1 MGSLSRTWIAPSI
14 LLKPPTCCNCR
25 KAEALLT
32 VLRVCPGTSRQDRI
46 DQGVCSCR
54 VEVVRRLGVGAGV
67 AALVLLGVAL
77 APSSSRAFTGNI
89 TLAGCVE
96 LDQGDGCTTLVAEP
110 PFANSIT
117 VTADGRDI
125 YVLVDGTI
133 YDAEPQADGTSA
145 VARCY
150 SQAAS
155 SGCASLPM
163 LDGDVE
169 QLVVSPDGALAYVA
183 TSRQTSFASP
193 ESIVVLRR
201 DPATG
206 ALSQLQCLGDAS
218 TAACPTPG
226 ASHLVSGTRLALS
239 PDGRFVDVA
248 GGVVNSL
255 SVTASYRRAADG
267 TLSEVSCLASQP
279 LGGCSTSPALSYT
292 RRVAESP
299 DGAHVYDAGASS
311 VTTLVRDGS
320 GALRMAGCVTADAS
334 TDPSCT
340 PIGSLAQTVDDLV
353 LAPDGTIAYASSG
366 ATIWH
371 LAVQPNGSLAA
382 SGCDLPSYPSY
393 LCEPSSE
400 LYAQLAIAPDAQTLY
415 TATGG
420 EVPLGP
426 VYGSYFGPGI
436 DVVGGSAV
444 AATND
449 HVYIFASGGLFTFSR
464 DRASAPASTTTT
476 APPVTPLP
484 GLSPAAPR
492 TTTRARV
499 VVRSV
504 TATLLRPRGRALAVT
519 FRCPAARCAGTVGL
533 LRDGHVT
540 VSHRFAAGRGG
551 RVRVT
556 FSLTARSWRGTKARL
571 RIRASAPGRVTRT
584 VLESVLVAH
593 RR

>member
-1 MGSLSRTWIAPSI
+1 MI
-14 LLKPPTCCNCR
+14 
-25 KAEALLT
+25 
-32 VLRVCPGTSRQDRI
+32 VRV
-46 DQGVCSCR
+46 GVVC
-54 VEVVRRLGVGAGV
+54 RLGVGVGV

-89 TLAGCVE
+89 RLAGCVE

-117 VTADGRDI
+117 VTADERDI

-133 YDAEPQADGTSA
+133 YDAQPQADGTSA

-150 SQAAS
+150 SHAAS

-169 QLVVSPDGALAYVA
+169 QLAVSPDGALAYVA
-183 TSRQTSFASP
+183 TSRQTTFASP

-279 LGGCSTSPALSYT
+279 LGGCSTSPALSYA

-299 DGAHVYDAGASS
+299 DGTHVYDTGASS
-311 VTTLVRDGS
+311 ITTLVRDDS
-320 GALRMAGCVTADAS
+320 GALRMVGCLTADAS

-340 PIGSLAQTVDDLV
+340 PIGSLAETVDDLV
-353 LAPDGTIAYASSG
+353 LAPAGTIAYASSG
-366 ATIWH
+366 ATLWH
-371 LAVQPNGSLAA
+371 LAVQPNGILAA
-382 SGCDLPSYPSY
+382 SGCDLPSYPPY
-393 LCEPSSE
+393 PCEPSSE
-400 LYAQLAIAPDAQTLY
+400 LFAQIAIAPDAQTLY
-415 TATGG
+415 TASGD
-420 EVPLGP
+420 EVALGP
-426 VYGSYFGPGI
+426 VYGSYFGTGI

-449 HVYIFASGGLFTFSR
+449 HVYVFANGGLFTFSR
-464 DRASAPASTTTT
+464 DRTSAPPPSATTT
-476 APPVTPLP
+476 PPVTPLP
-484 GLSPAAPR
+484 GLTPVAPR
-492 TTTRARV
+492 TTTPVRL

-504 TATLLRPRGRALAVT
+504 TATLLRPHGHALAVN
-519 FRCPAARCAGTVGL
+519 FRCPAARCTGTVWL
-533 LRDGHVT
+533 LRGGHAS
-540 VSHRFAAGRGG
+540 VSHRFSARRDGL
-551 RVRVT
+551 VRVT
-556 FSLTARSWRGTKARL
+556 FTLTPRSWRGAKARL
-571 RIRASAPGRVTRT
+571 RIRSSAPGRITRT
-584 VLESVLVAH
+584 VLETLVVH